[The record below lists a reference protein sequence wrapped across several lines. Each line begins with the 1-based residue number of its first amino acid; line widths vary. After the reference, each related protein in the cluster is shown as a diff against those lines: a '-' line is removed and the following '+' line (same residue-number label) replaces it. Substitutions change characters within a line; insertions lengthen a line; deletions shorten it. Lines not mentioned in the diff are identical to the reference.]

1 MANNFEISMYRTSDN
16 LSIQLKGDFDG
27 SSAAELLNTLQNHL
41 NETDCISINTKNL
54 RNIHP
59 FGGEV
64 FRQNLFKLK
73 RHLSRIKF
81 VGENAE
87 KFPLTEMEYLCTNK
101 YRHEPQNQNDSWV
114 TIEAERG
121 RSID

>member
-1 MANNFEISMYRTSDN
+1 MANNFKISMYRTSYN

-27 SSAAELLNTLQNHL
+27 SSAAELLNTLQTHL
-41 NETDCISINTKNL
+41 NETDCISIDTRNL

-73 RHLSRIKF
+73 RHLSQIKF
-81 VGENAE
+81 LGKNAE
-87 KFPLTEMEYLCTNK
+87 KFLPAEMEYLYPDK
-101 YRHEPQNQNDSWV
+101 HHHEPQNQNNSWV
-114 TIEAERG
+114 TIEAEHG
-121 RSID
+121 KNIN